1 VERTFSIWEKWE
13 LLEHE
18 APLELLRGQACPAE
32 QRGVQSFEQR
42 VGDDSR
48 QVTDSLRPMG
58 AVWGGSDL
66 PGPLEDGLA

>member
-1 VERTFSIWEKWE
+1 M

-42 VGDDSR
+42 VEMTAGR
-48 QVTDSLRPMG
+48 
-58 AVWGGSDL
+58 
-66 PGPLEDGLA
+66 